1 VVSVRETFHGELDQI
16 GRTLADM
23 GEAVAVAMRDATSA
37 LLDADLSVAEKVI
50 TGDAQ
55 VDRLRDDLEAR
66 AFDLLARQQP
76 VAIDLRTVIT
86 SLKAVADLERMGDL
100 ALHIAKVARMRYPA
114 SAVPDDLRATI
125 EKMGEVALSIVDKTR
140 QVLEGQDISLAEQLE
155 REDDA
160 MDALHR
166 QLFAHLLSGRW
177 THGMEPAIDITLI
190 GRYYER
196 YADHAVSV
204 ARQVIFLVTG
214 EPAPLPTSIDSG
226 ATETA
231 LGV

>member
-1 VVSVRETFHGELDQI
+1 MRKTFHGELDQI
-16 GRTLADM
+16 GRMLVDM
-23 GEAVAVAMRDATSA
+23 SEAVAVAVDDATSA
-37 LLDADLSVAEKVI
+37 LLDGDLSLAEKVI
-50 TGDAQ
+50 SGDAG
-55 VDRLRDDLEAR
+55 VDRLRDELDAR
-66 AFDLLARQQP
+66 ALDLLARQQP
-76 VAIDLRTVIT
+76 VAVDLRMVIT
-86 SLKAVADLERMGDL
+86 SLKAAADLERMGDL

-114 SAVPDDLRATI
+114 SAVPDEVRGTI
-125 EKMGEVALSIVDKTR
+125 REMGQVALSIVEKTR

-166 QLFAHLLSGRW
+166 RLFAHLLSGEW

-214 EPAPLPTSIDSG
+214 EPAPLPSSLDSG

>member
-1 VVSVRETFHGELDQI
+1 MRETFHGELDQI
-16 GRTLADM
+16 GRTLVGM
-23 GEAVAVAMRDATSA
+23 SEAVAVAMRDATAA
-37 LLDADLSVAEKVI
+37 LLDADLTLAEKVI
-50 TGDAQ
+50 SEDAEI
-55 VDRLRDDLEAR
+55 DRLRDGLEAR

-76 VAIDLRTVIT
+76 VAVDLRTVIT

-100 ALHIAKVARMRYPA
+100 ALHIAKVARMRYPS
-114 SAVPDDLRATI
+114 SAVPDDVRGTI
-125 EKMGEVALSIVDKTR
+125 QEMGETALAIVDKTR

-166 QLFAHLLSGRW
+166 KLFSHLLSGKW
-177 THGMEPAIDITLI
+177 SHGMEPAIDITLI

-204 ARQVIFLVTG
+204 ARQTIFLVTG
-214 EPAPLPTSIDSG
+214 EPAPMPESISSG
-226 ATETA
+226 ATETV

>member
-1 VVSVRETFHGELDQI
+1 VSVRKTFHGELDQI
-16 GRTLADM
+16 GRMLVDM
-23 GEAVAVAMRDATSA
+23 SEAVAVAVDDATSA
-37 LLDADLSVAEKVI
+37 LLDADLSLAEKVI
-50 TGDAQ
+50 SGDAGI
-55 VDRLRDDLEAR
+55 DRLRDDLDAR
-66 AFDLLARQQP
+66 ALDLLARQQP
-76 VAIDLRTVIT
+76 VAVDLRMVIT
-86 SLKAVADLERMGDL
+86 SLKAAADLERMGDL
-100 ALHIAKVARMRYPA
+100 ALHVAKVARMRYPA
-114 SAVPDDLRATI
+114 SAVPDDVRGTI
-125 EKMGEVALSIVDKTR
+125 REMGQVALSIVEKTR

-166 QLFAHLLSGRW
+166 RLFAHLLSGEW

-214 EPAPLPTSIDSG
+214 EPAPLPSSLDAG

>member
-1 VVSVRETFHGELDQI
+1 VSVRKAFHGELDQI
-16 GRTLADM
+16 GRMLVDM
-23 GEAVAVAMRDATSA
+23 SEAVAVAMDEATSA
-37 LLDADLSVAEKVI
+37 LLDADLSLAEKVI
-50 TGDAQ
+50 SGDAGI
-55 VDRLRDDLEAR
+55 DRLRDDLDAR
-66 AFDLLARQQP
+66 ALDLLARQQP
-76 VAIDLRTVIT
+76 VAVDLRMVIT
-86 SLKAVADLERMGDL
+86 SLKAAADLERMGDL

-114 SAVPDDLRATI
+114 SAVPDDVRGTI
-125 EKMGEVALSIVDKTR
+125 REMGHVALSIVEKTR

-166 QLFAHLLSGRW
+166 RLFAHLLSGEW

-214 EPAPLPTSIDSG
+214 EPAPLPSSLDTG

>member
-1 VVSVRETFHGELDQI
+1 VSVRKAFHGELDQI
-16 GRTLADM
+16 GRMLVDM
-23 GEAVAVAMRDATSA
+23 SEAVAVAMDDATSA
-37 LLDADLSVAEKVI
+37 LLDADLPLAEKVI
-50 TGDAQ
+50 SGDAGI
-55 VDRLRDDLEAR
+55 DRLRDDLDAR
-66 AFDLLARQQP
+66 ALDLLARQQP
-76 VAIDLRTVIT
+76 VAVDLRMVIT
-86 SLKAVADLERMGDL
+86 SLKAAADLERMGDL

-114 SAVPDDLRATI
+114 SAVPDDVRGTI
-125 EKMGEVALSIVDKTR
+125 REMGHVALSIVEKTR

-166 QLFAHLLSGRW
+166 RLFAHLLSGEW

-204 ARQVIFLVTG
+204 AGQVIFLVTG
-214 EPAPLPTSIDSG
+214 EPAPLPSSLDTG

>member
-1 VVSVRETFHGELDQI
+1 MRKTFHGELDQI
-16 GRTLADM
+16 GRMLVDM
-23 GEAVAVAMRDATSA
+23 SEAVAVAVDDATSA
-37 LLDADLSVAEKVI
+37 LLDGDLSLAEKVI
-50 TGDAQ
+50 SGDAG
-55 VDRLRDDLEAR
+55 VDRLRDDLDAR
-66 AFDLLARQQP
+66 ALDLLARQQP
-76 VAIDLRTVIT
+76 VAVDLRTVIT
-86 SLKAVADLERMGDL
+86 SLKAAADLERMGDL

-114 SAVPDDLRATI
+114 SAVPDEVRGTI
-125 EKMGEVALSIVDKTR
+125 REMGQVALSIVEKTR

-166 QLFAHLLSGRW
+166 RLFAHLLSGEW

-214 EPAPLPTSIDSG
+214 EPAPLPSSLDTG

>member
-1 VVSVRETFHGELDQI
+1 VSVRKAFHGELDQI
-16 GRTLADM
+16 GRMLVDM
-23 GEAVAVAMRDATSA
+23 SEAVAVAMGDATSA
-37 LLDADLSVAEKVI
+37 LLDADLSLAEKVI
-50 TGDAQ
+50 SGDAGI
-55 VDRLRDDLEAR
+55 DRLRDDLDAR
-66 AFDLLARQQP
+66 ALDLLARQQP
-76 VAIDLRTVIT
+76 VAVDLRMVIT
-86 SLKAVADLERMGDL
+86 SLKAAADLERMGDL

-114 SAVPDDLRATI
+114 SAVPDDVRGTI
-125 EKMGEVALSIVDKTR
+125 REMGHVALSIVEKTR

-166 QLFAHLLSGRW
+166 RLFAHLLSGEW

-214 EPAPLPTSIDSG
+214 EPAPLPSSLDTG

>member
-1 VVSVRETFHGELDQI
+1 MRETFHGELDQI
-16 GRTLADM
+16 GRTLVEM
-23 GEAVAVAMRDATSA
+23 SVAVAVAMNEATSA
-37 LLDADLSVAEKVI
+37 LLDADLSLAEKVI
-50 TGDAQ
+50 SADAGI
-55 VDRLRDDLEAR
+55 DRLRDDLDAR
-66 AFDLLARQQP
+66 ALDLLARQQP
-76 VAIDLRTVIT
+76 VAIDLRTVIS

-114 SAVPDDLRATI
+114 SAVPDEVRGTI
-125 EKMGEVALSIVDKTR
+125 REMGEVALSIVEKTR
-140 QVLEGQDISLAEQLE
+140 QVLEGQDIALAEQLE
-155 REDDA
+155 RDDDA

-166 QLFAHLLSGRW
+166 RLFAHLLSGEW

-214 EPAPLPTSIDSG
+214 EPAPLPEAVDNG
-226 ATETA
+226 AAGTTA

>member
-1 VVSVRETFHGELDQI
+1 MRKTFHGELDQI
-16 GRTLADM
+16 GRMLVDM
-23 GEAVAVAMRDATSA
+23 SEAVAVAVDDATSA
-37 LLDADLSVAEKVI
+37 LLDADLSLAEKVI
-50 TGDAQ
+50 SGDAGI
-55 VDRLRDDLEAR
+55 DRLRDDLDAR
-66 AFDLLARQQP
+66 ALDLLARQQP
-76 VAIDLRTVIT
+76 VAVDLRMVIT
-86 SLKAVADLERMGDL
+86 SLKAAADLERMGDL
-100 ALHIAKVARMRYPA
+100 ALHVAKVARMRYPA
-114 SAVPDDLRATI
+114 SAVPDDVRGTI
-125 EKMGEVALSIVDKTR
+125 REMGQVALSIVEKTR

-166 QLFAHLLSGRW
+166 RLFAHLLSGEW

-214 EPAPLPTSIDSG
+214 EPAPLPSSLDTG

>member
-1 VVSVRETFHGELDQI
+1 MRETFHGELDLI
-16 GRTLADM
+16 GRTLVDM
-23 GEAVAVAMRDATSA
+23 SEAVAVAMRDATSA
-37 LLDADLSVAEKVI
+37 LLDADLVLAEKVI
-50 TGDAQ
+50 SKDAE

-76 VAIDLRTVIT
+76 VAVDLRTVIT

-100 ALHIAKVARMRYPA
+100 ALHIAKVARMRYPS
-114 SAVPDDLRATI
+114 SAVPDDVRGTI
-125 EKMGEVALSIVDKTR
+125 QEMGGVALSIVEKTR

-160 MDALHR
+160 MDSLHR
-166 QLFAHLLSGRW
+166 KLFSHLLSGQW
-177 THGMEPAIDITLI
+177 SHGMEPAIDITLI

-204 ARQVIFLVTG
+204 ARQTIFLVTG
-214 EPAPLPTSIDSG
+214 EPAPLPESIGSG

>member
-1 VVSVRETFHGELDQI
+1 MRETFHGELDLI
-16 GRTLADM
+16 GQTLVDM
-23 GEAVAVAMRDATSA
+23 SEAVAVAMGDATSA
-37 LLDADLSVAEKVI
+37 LLKAERVI
-50 TGDAQ
+50 SGDAE

-76 VAIDLRTVIT
+76 VAVDLRTVIT

-100 ALHIAKVARMRYPA
+100 ALHVAKVARMRYPA
-114 SAVPDDLRATI
+114 CAVPDDVRGTI
-125 EKMGEVALSIVDKTR
+125 REMGDVALSIVEKTK
-140 QVLEGQDISLAEQLE
+140 QVLQGQDIALAEQLE

-160 MDALHR
+160 MDTLHR
-166 QLFAHLLSGRW
+166 RLFAHLLSEDW
-177 THGMEPAIDITLI
+177 AHGIEPAIDITLI

-196 YADHAVSV
+196 IADHAVSV
-204 ARQVIFLVTG
+204 ARQTIYLVTG
-214 EPAPLPTSIDSG
+214 EPAPLSAAISSG

>member
-1 VVSVRETFHGELDQI
+1 VRKAFHGELDQI
-16 GRTLADM
+16 GRMLVDM
-23 GEAVAVAMRDATSA
+23 SEAVAVAMDDATSA
-37 LLDADLSVAEKVI
+37 LLDADLPLAEKVI
-50 TGDAQ
+50 SGDAGI
-55 VDRLRDDLEAR
+55 DRLRDDLDAR
-66 AFDLLARQQP
+66 ALDLLARQQP
-76 VAIDLRTVIT
+76 VAVDLRMVIT
-86 SLKAVADLERMGDL
+86 SLKAAADLERMGDL

-114 SAVPDDLRATI
+114 SAVPDDVRGTI
-125 EKMGEVALSIVDKTR
+125 REMGHVALSIVEKTR

-166 QLFAHLLSGRW
+166 RLFAHLLSGEW

-204 ARQVIFLVTG
+204 AGQVIFLVTG
-214 EPAPLPTSIDSG
+214 EPAPLPSSLDTG

>member
-1 VVSVRETFHGELDQI
+1 VRKTFHGELDQI
-16 GRTLADM
+16 GRMLVDM
-23 GEAVAVAMRDATSA
+23 SEAVAVAVDDATSA
-37 LLDADLSVAEKVI
+37 LLDADLSLAEKVI
-50 TGDAQ
+50 SGDAGI
-55 VDRLRDDLEAR
+55 DRLRDDLDAR
-66 AFDLLARQQP
+66 ALDLLARQQP
-76 VAIDLRTVIT
+76 VAVDLRMVIT
-86 SLKAVADLERMGDL
+86 SLKAAADLERMGDL
-100 ALHIAKVARMRYPA
+100 ALHVAKVARMRYPA
-114 SAVPDDLRATI
+114 SAVPDDVRGTI
-125 EKMGEVALSIVDKTR
+125 REMGQVALSIVEKTR

-166 QLFAHLLSGRW
+166 RLFAHLLSGEW

-214 EPAPLPTSIDSG
+214 EPAPLPSSLDTG

>member
-1 VVSVRETFHGELDQI
+1 MRKTFHGELDQI
-16 GRTLADM
+16 GRMLVDM
-23 GEAVAVAMRDATSA
+23 SEAVAVAVDDATSA
-37 LLDADLSVAEKVI
+37 LLDGDLSLAEKVI
-50 TGDAQ
+50 SGDAG
-55 VDRLRDDLEAR
+55 VDRLRDDLDAR
-66 AFDLLARQQP
+66 ALDLLARQQP
-76 VAIDLRTVIT
+76 VAVDLRTVIT
-86 SLKAVADLERMGDL
+86 SLKAAADLERMGDL

-114 SAVPDDLRATI
+114 SAVPDEVRGTI
-125 EKMGEVALSIVDKTR
+125 REMGQVALSIVEKTR

-166 QLFAHLLSGRW
+166 RLFAHLLSGEW

-214 EPAPLPTSIDSG
+214 EPAPLPSSLDAG

>member
-1 VVSVRETFHGELDQI
+1 
-16 GRTLADM
+16 
-23 GEAVAVAMRDATSA
+23 
-37 LLDADLSVAEKVI
+37 
-50 TGDAQ
+50 
-55 VDRLRDDLEAR
+55 
-66 AFDLLARQQP
+66 
-76 VAIDLRTVIT
+76 
-86 SLKAVADLERMGDL
+86 
-100 ALHIAKVARMRYPA
+100 MRYPA
-114 SAVPDDLRATI
+114 SAVPDEVRDTI
-125 EKMGEVALSIVDKTR
+125 RQMGEVALPIVEKTR
-140 QVLEGQDISLAEQLE
+140 QVIEGQDISLAEQLE

-166 QLFAHLLSGRW
+166 RLFAMLLDDDW
-177 THGMEPAIDITLI
+177 QHGVEPAIDITLI

-214 EPAPLPTSIDSG
+214 EPAPLPSSISNG

>member
-1 VVSVRETFHGELDQI
+1 MRETFHGELDQI
-16 GRTLADM
+16 GRTLVDM
-23 GEAVAVAMRDATSA
+23 GDAVAVAMRDATSA
-37 LLDADLSVAEKVI
+37 LLGADLPLAEKVI
-50 TGDAQ
+50 SEDAE

-66 AFDLLARQQP
+66 AFDILARQQP
-76 VAIDLRTVIT
+76 VAVDLRTVIT

-114 SAVPDDLRATI
+114 SAVPDDVRGTI
-125 EKMGEVALSIVDKTR
+125 EEMGEVALSIVEKTR

-166 QLFAHLLSGRW
+166 RLFAHLLSGQW
-177 THGMEPAIDITLI
+177 AHGMEPAIDITLI

-214 EPAPLPTSIDSG
+214 EPAPLPTAIDSG

>member
-1 VVSVRETFHGELDQI
+1 MRKAFHGELDQI
-16 GRTLADM
+16 GHMLVDM
-23 GEAVAVAMRDATSA
+23 SEAVAVAVDDATSA
-37 LLDADLSVAEKVI
+37 LLDADLSLAEKVI
-50 TGDAQ
+50 SGDAGI
-55 VDRLRDDLEAR
+55 DRLRDDLDAR
-66 AFDLLARQQP
+66 ALDLLARQQP
-76 VAIDLRTVIT
+76 VAVDLRMVIT
-86 SLKAVADLERMGDL
+86 SLKAAADLERMGDL

-114 SAVPDDLRATI
+114 SAVPDDVRGTI
-125 EKMGEVALSIVDKTR
+125 REMGHVALSIVEKTR

-166 QLFAHLLSGRW
+166 RLFAHLLSGEW

-204 ARQVIFLVTG
+204 ASQVIFLVTG
-214 EPAPLPTSIDSG
+214 EPAPLPSSLDTG

>member
-1 VVSVRETFHGELDQI
+1 MRETFHGELDQI
-16 GRTLADM
+16 GRTLVDM
-23 GEAVAVAMRDATSA
+23 SEAVAVAMRDATSA
-37 LLDADLSVAEKVI
+37 LLDADLTLAEQVI
-50 TGDAQ
+50 SADAQ

-76 VAIDLRTVIT
+76 VAVDLRTLIT

-100 ALHIAKVARMRYPA
+100 ALHIAKVARMRYPS
-114 SAVPDDLRATI
+114 SAVPDDVRGTI
-125 EKMGEVALSIVDKTR
+125 REMGDVALSIVDKTK
-140 QVLEGQDISLAEQLE
+140 QVLEGQDIGLAEQLE

-160 MDALHR
+160 MDTLHR
-166 QLFAHLLSGRW
+166 RLFSTLLAGWS
-177 THGMEPAIDITLI
+177 HGIEPAIDITLI

-204 ARQVIFLVTG
+204 ARQTIFLVTG
-214 EPAPLPTSIDSG
+214 EQPPLPEAIRGG

>member
-1 VVSVRETFHGELDQI
+1 MRKAFHGELDQI
-16 GRTLADM
+16 GRMLVDM
-23 GEAVAVAMRDATSA
+23 SEAVAVAMDDATSA
-37 LLDADLSVAEKVI
+37 LLDADLPLAEKVI
-50 TGDAQ
+50 SGDAGI
-55 VDRLRDDLEAR
+55 DRLRDDLDAR
-66 AFDLLARQQP
+66 ALDLLARQQP
-76 VAIDLRTVIT
+76 VAVDLRMVIT
-86 SLKAVADLERMGDL
+86 SLKAAADLERMGDL

-114 SAVPDDLRATI
+114 SAVPDDVRGTI
-125 EKMGEVALSIVDKTR
+125 REMGQVALSIVEKTR

-166 QLFAHLLSGRW
+166 RLFAHLLSGEW

-214 EPAPLPTSIDSG
+214 EPAPLPSSLDTG

>member
-1 VVSVRETFHGELDQI
+1 MRETFHGELDLI
-16 GRTLADM
+16 GRTLVEM
-23 GEAVAVAMRDATSA
+23 TSAVDVAMQDATTA
-37 LLDADLSVAEKVI
+37 LLDADLTIAERVI
-50 TGDAQ
+50 SADAE
-55 VDRLRDDLEAR
+55 VDQLRDELEQR

-76 VAIDLRTVIT
+76 VAVDLRTVIT

-114 SAVPDDLRATI
+114 SAVPDDVRGTI
-125 EKMGEVALSIVDKTR
+125 REMGAVALSIVTKTR

-166 QLFAHLLSGRW
+166 RLFAHLLSGEW

-214 EPAPLPTSIDSG
+214 EPAPLPTAINNG

>member
-1 VVSVRETFHGELDQI
+1 MRETFHGELDQI
-16 GRTLADM
+16 GRTLVDM
-23 GEAVAVAMRDATSA
+23 SDAVAVAMRDATSA

-114 SAVPDDLRATI
+114 SAVPDDVRATI

-140 QVLEGQDISLAEQLE
+140 RVREGQDISLAEQLE

-166 QLFAHLLSGRW
+166 QLFAHLLSGEW

>member
-1 VVSVRETFHGELDQI
+1 MRETFHGELDQI
-16 GRTLADM
+16 GRTLVDM
-23 GEAVAVAMRDATSA
+23 SDAVAVAMRDATSA
-37 LLDADLSVAEKVI
+37 LLDADLTVAEKVI
-50 TGDAQ
+50 SGDAH
-55 VDRLRDDLEAR
+55 VDQLRDDLEAR

-76 VAIDLRTVIT
+76 VAVDLRTVIT

-100 ALHIAKVARMRYPA
+100 ALHVAKVARMRYPA
-114 SAVPDDLRATI
+114 SAVPDDVRGTI
-125 EKMGEVALSIVDKTR
+125 RQMGDIALSIVDKTK
-140 QVLEGQDISLAEQLE
+140 QVLEGQDVELAEQLE

-160 MDALHR
+160 MDTLHR
-166 QLFAHLLSGRW
+166 ALFSHLLSGEW

-204 ARQVIFLVTG
+204 ARQTIFLVTG
-214 EPAPLPTSIDSG
+214 EPAPLPSSITSG